1 MTQTPMPAA
10 ATSAVVEP
18 EPGLLEAIAAA
29 LPADPYEQLE
39 VARKITGMA
48 VAAQKAS
55 RFELDGRGS
64 SESLQ
69 LEVSRLTERDRL
81 AADLSDS
88 RATKLE
94 QALRDAPPPRCT

>member
-1 MTQTPMPAA
+1 MPAA

-18 EPGLLEAIAAA
+18 EPGLPEAITAA

-88 RATKLE
+88 RAAKLE
-94 QALRDAPPPRCT
+94 QALRDAPPPRRT